1 MKIYFSLFIVLLL
14 AAGCKPRTQPPG
26 KKIEEKSMLLL
37 GGENQYVEIT
47 GENDA
52 APVLLFIH
60 GGPGWP
66 QTPMLRYFNSEL
78 TKKYIVVSWD
88 QRGCGKSYM
97 NNPNPG
103 NMTLQQVVSDA
114 HELTAYLKKKFGDN
128 RSIYLAGFSWGSIV
142 GMELAQ
148 KYPRDYEAYIAIS
161 QVISLSKGTQV
172 AREWLEE
179 EAKKANDTA
188 TLNTIA
194 KLNAKDTSFCK
205 SELDCFLLQSKLV
218 SKYKGDVYNDTMY
231 AAEEKAM
238 KAYDDYKDY
247 DWMKGFE
254 FSARHFEKDMF
265 AADFSGVGQLEIPV
279 YFLAGKNDWQVP
291 SIITQAFYDN
301 FSAPEKK
308 IFWFKNTGHNIPEE
322 AAAEFNDILVHKI
335 LKQ

>member
-14 AAGCKPRTQPPG
+14 AAGCNPRTQPPG
-26 KKIEEKSMLLL
+26 NKIEEKSMLLL

-66 QTPMLRYFNSEL
+66 QTPFLRYFNSDL
-78 TKKYIVVSWD
+78 TKKFVLVSWD

-97 NNPNPG
+97 HNPNPG
-103 NMTLQQVVSDA
+103 NMTLAQVVNDA
-114 HELTAYLKKKFGDN
+114 HELTAYLKKKFGND

-148 KYPRDYEAYIAIS
+148 KYPDDYAAYIAIS

-172 AREWLEE
+172 AREWLAEQ
-179 EAKKANDTA
+179 AKKVNDTA
-188 TLNTIA
+188 TLNTLA
-194 KLNAKDTSFCK
+194 KLNNKDTAFCK
-205 SELDCFLLQSKLV
+205 SDLDCFMQQSKLI
-218 SKYKGDVYNDTMY
+218 SKYKGDVFNDSAY

-238 KAYDDYKDY
+238 NAYEDYKTY

-265 AADFSGVGQLEIPV
+265 AADFSTVEQLQLPV

-291 SIITQAFYDN
+291 SVITQVYYDN

-308 IFWFKNTGHNIPEE
+308 IFWFKNSGHNVPEE
-322 AAAEFNDILVHKI
+322 EPALFNDILIHKI

>member
-1 MKIYFSLFIVLLL
+1 MKIYFSLLIVLLV

-26 KKIEEKSMLLL
+26 KKIEEKSLLLL

-66 QTPMLRYFNSEL
+66 QTPMLRYFNSDL

-254 FSARHFEKDMF
+254 FSASHFEKDMF